1 MKKALKWAGMAML
14 LLVVLPLVAVIAIN
28 AIDETL
34 DPQAASVGAPRAPAV
49 PDADNGYFA
58 LLAMGADDGA
68 DGAAYA
74 ASWLAEARAAAKEK
88 RPEKHAGPKRAKRAV
103 LCDATQASCLSEV
116 RTKGGEVREQ
126 LAAYAEDL
134 QRYERLIAF
143 KRYEEVLDYPM
154 RVVSALPS
162 YSPVIGAQ
170 KAYLLRA
177 ALAIEE
183 GDLDAALAVIERDL
197 AFQRAMLEG
206 ARTLIGKMTAAA
218 AYTRDLALVADMLRL
233 RGGDLVPHVPRLRG
247 MLQPLS
253 AAALRVAP
261 ALETEFAMSRDVL
274 PDPVANTG
282 DGRQASLGE
291 RLVVRAFYKPN
302 ATINRAYRQYA
313 ASAMAASAP
322 AHGIKAAFAG
332 AGQSLGE
339 MGVWDYINNPVG
351 NILLRVGAPGFGEYA
366 YRLHDLDAY
375 NRLVGLWVEMI
386 GAGVGAE
393 SAADFLGKSAPQ
405 FHDPYTQ
412 KPMRWDADKR
422 RVYFEAQGSFSK
434 RRKEGVENG
443 RVFVKL

>member
-1 MKKALKWAGMAML
+1 MKKALKWVGMALL
-14 LLVVLPLVAVIAIN
+14 LLVVLPLLAVIAIN
-28 AIDETL
+28 AVDEKL
-34 DPQAASVGAPRAPAV
+34 DPQAAAVGAPRASAV
-49 PDADNGYFA
+49 PDADNGYHA

-74 ASWLAEARAAAKEK
+74 AAWLAEARAAAREN
-88 RPEKHAGPKRAKRAV
+88 RPEKHAESRRAKRAV

-116 RTKGGEVREQ
+116 RAKGGEIKGQ
-126 LAAYAEDL
+126 LDTYAEDL
-134 QRYERLIAF
+134 QRYEKLIAF

-162 YSPVIGAQ
+162 YGPVIGAQ
-170 KAYLLRA
+170 KAWLLRA

-183 GDLDAALAVIERDL
+183 GNLDAALDVLERDL

-206 ARTLIGKMTAAA
+206 ARTLIGKMSAAA
-218 AYTRDLALVADMLRL
+218 AYTRDLALVADLLRQ
-233 RGGDLVPHVPRLRG
+233 RGGDLAPQAPRLRD
-247 MLQPLS
+247 MLQPMS
-253 AAALRVAP
+253 AAALRISP

-291 RLVVRAFYKPN
+291 RLVVRVFYKPN
-302 ATINRAYRQYA
+302 ATINRAYRQHA
-313 ASAMAASAP
+313 ASAAAASTP
-322 AHGIKAAFAG
+322 AAGIKAAFAS
-332 AGQSLGE
+332 AGQSVGE

-375 NRLVGLWVEMI
+375 NRLVGLRVEMI

-393 SAADFLGKSAPQ
+393 GAANHLAASAPR

-412 KPMRWDADKR
+412 KPMRWDAEKR
-422 RVYFEAQGSFSK
+422 HIYFEAQSSFSK
-434 RRKEGVENG
+434 RRKEGVDNG
-443 RVFVKL
+443 RVFIEL